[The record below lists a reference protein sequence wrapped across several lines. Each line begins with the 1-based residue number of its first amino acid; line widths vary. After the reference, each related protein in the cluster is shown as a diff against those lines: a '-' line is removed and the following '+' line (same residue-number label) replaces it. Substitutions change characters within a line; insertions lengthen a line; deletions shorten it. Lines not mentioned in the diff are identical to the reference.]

1 MCAAIFQIYMVVM
14 FAALVVALSEEAYIF
29 FAPRKFREISDADK
43 SRVRIFCLCCEFLAP
58 S

>member
-29 FAPRKFREISDADK
+29 LLRENFVKFQMLIKAG
-43 SRVRIFCLCCEFLAP
+43 
-58 S
+58 